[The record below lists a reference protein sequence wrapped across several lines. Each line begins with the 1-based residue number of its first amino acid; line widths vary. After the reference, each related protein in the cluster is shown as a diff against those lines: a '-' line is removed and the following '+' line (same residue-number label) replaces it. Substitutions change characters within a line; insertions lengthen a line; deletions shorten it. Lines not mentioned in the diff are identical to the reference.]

1 VQKRG
6 GPNRQGRENGLEM
19 NADRALHGKGGKMP
33 EEEGKVKWYLRPVSV
48 VLLLF
53 LVLGPFGLPL
63 LYKSPKFSRTLK
75 VILTIAVIVYTS
87 YLIFASLE
95 IGRELYRRMEE
106 LQDMLK

>member
-1 VQKRG
+1 
-6 GPNRQGRENGLEM
+6 M
-19 NADRALHGKGGKMP
+19 NAVRALHGKGGKMP
-33 EEEGKVKWYLRPVSV
+33 EVEGKVKWYLRPVGV

-63 LYKSPKFSRTLK
+63 LYKSPKFSRTVK
-75 VILTIAVIVYTS
+75 VILTIVVIVYTS

-95 IGRELYRRMEE
+95 IGRELYRRTEE

>member
-1 VQKRG
+1 
-6 GPNRQGRENGLEM
+6 M
-19 NADRALHGKGGKMP
+19 NAVRALHDKRGKMP
-33 EEEGKVKWYLRPVSV
+33 EEGGKVKWYLRPVSV

-75 VILTIAVIVYTS
+75 VILTIVVIVYTS

-95 IGRELYRRMEE
+95 IGRELYRRMVE